1 MRFVS
6 SFRLFLL
13 ALLAT
18 GWATSAGAELVLS
31 QVVVDLGPDKPA
43 RENIELF
50 NSGTDR
56 LYVAADPFAIS
67 NPGAAE
73 QQRTPAANPQES
85 GLLVTP
91 QRLILEPGER
101 RLVRIA
107 AVAPRP
113 AADSVYRVTIRPVAG
128 EVAANADAL
137 KVFVGYDVLVIYR
150 PTAVTGVLEAHRDGA
165 RLVIANRS
173 NTSQELFDGRQCDAA
188 GRECRALTGRRLYP
202 GTEWGQDLPYATPV
216 TYRVAV
222 GERISQAQF

>member
-1 MRFVS
+1 MRFIS
-6 SFRLFLL
+6 RSTLFLL
-13 ALLAT
+13 ALLVA

-56 LYVAADPFAIS
+56 LYVAADPFEIR

-73 QQRTPAANPQES
+73 QQRTPAANPQQS

-107 AVAPRP
+107 AVVPRP

-128 EVAANADAL
+128 EVSANADAL

-150 PTAVTGVLEAHRDGA
+150 PAAMTGALEAHRDGA

-202 GTEWGQDLPYATPV
+202 GTEWAQDLPYGTPV